1 MSYILQASEK
11 NTKMQELNKFVHY
24 YTRFKNHENSY
35 KLEEPLLKTAKEK
48 MLKLAEAVTDLGKIL
63 FILNLGYDHFKA
75 WQNM

>member
-75 WQNM
+75 

>member
-1 MSYILQASEK
+1 MLRILQASEK

-48 MLKLAEAVTDLGKIL
+48 MLKLAEAVTDLGKIWC
-63 FILNLGYDHFKA
+63 NLLTA
-75 WQNM
+75 A